1 MSKKSWQ
8 DVIKER
14 NLSATL
20 KEGQAELKARR
31 AQHRAMQ
38 AKIREVRRKKARF
51 DYLMSLPS
59 LTRDE
64 LNEAHHLMADIEA
77 LTSE

>member
-20 KEGQAELKARR
+20 RAGQAELKARR

-38 AKIREVRRKKARF
+38 AKIAQVRSKKARL

>member
-1 MSKKSWQ
+1 MSGLSETIKK
-8 DVIKER
+8 
-14 NLSATL
+14 
-20 KEGQAELKARR
+20 GQAKLKTRR
-31 AQHRAMQ
+31 AQHQATQ

-51 DYLMSLPS
+51 DYLMSLPR

-64 LNEAHHLMADIEA
+64 LNEAHHLVADIEA